1 MPRRLHKTEI
11 SAWARAAPAS
21 AAPIAYS
28 KDACSGAPDLSVRH
42 HRHRHLAAFSA
53 LELLVP
59 QALPPLPPLA
69 DGLGLFPRSAG
80 AGVGLAALALFGAAA
95 AGVAA
100 SALGDGEAP
109 PAAEPEP

>member
-1 MPRRLHKTEI
+1 MPRRLHKTES
-11 SAWARAAPAS
+11 SAWAQAAPAS

-28 KDACSGAPDLSVRH
+28 KDACSGAPDQSARH

-59 QALPPLPPLA
+59 QALPPLA

-80 AGVGLAALALFGAAA
+80 AGVGLAALAVFGAAA
-95 AGVAA
+95 ASVAA